1 MSWHD
6 SHCVVQSDVVRINLN
21 HGTTEM
27 RLPSVGV
34 HAHGLVL
41 WHDKLILLDSEGSA
55 LVAIHP
61 PSSTPDIIWRVSP
74 AEAQRARI
82 PSRWRETVLGR
93 LNIGLTMHV
102 RTASCPELLSLKP
115 PAASIL
121 AYELVS
127 SLSEVDFI
135 SCM

>member
-1 MSWHD
+1 M
-6 SHCVVQSDVVRINLN
+6 QSDVVRINLE

-61 PSSTPDIIWRVSP
+61 PSSTPDIIWRVSL
-74 AEAQRARI
+74 AEAQRAR
-82 PSRWRETVLGR
+82 PQAGGGTSARQLVTC
-93 LNIGLTMHV
+93 LTMHV
-102 RTASCPELLSLKP
+102 GTASGS
-115 PAASIL
+115 
-121 AYELVS
+121 
-127 SLSEVDFI
+127 
-135 SCM
+135 

>member
-1 MSWHD
+1 MKLGPCSPVSWHD
-6 SHCVVQSDVVRINLN
+6 SRCVVQSDVVRINLN

-41 WHDKLILLDSEGSA
+41 WHDELILLDSEGSA

-74 AEAQRARI
+74 AEAQRARSEASGGKQCGATQYWPDNACEYCI
-82 PSRWRETVLGR
+82 VLW
-93 LNIGLTMHV
+93 ITEPEAACICH
-102 RTASCPELLSLKP
+102 SCPL
-115 PAASIL
+115 
-121 AYELVS
+121 
-127 SLSEVDFI
+127 
-135 SCM
+135 